1 MHTYGSVIAAAH
13 SSDVPLQVANLEA
26 VLQQAPQQ
34 WPLLVDPQTAGGL
47 LAGVPAQQAEACVK
61 ALRAAG
67 YAEAAV
73 VGSVSE
79 LPGEGVGMMTVE
91 L

>member
-1 MHTYGSVIAAAH
+1 MLTAP
-13 SSDVPLQVANLEA
+13 VPLQVANLEA

-47 LAGVPAQQAEACVK
+47 LAGVPAQQADACVE

-73 VGSVSE
+73 VGSVRE
-79 LPGEGVGMMTVE
+79 QPGEGVGLMTVE
-91 L
+91 LLSG